1 MSTMFFIMLGILIGM
16 FFIIATMFIFD
27 MISWKK
33 SSYENWLKY
42 VYDCDV
48 PLFTLRDFNK
58 FGGYLDSSNHY
69 IPYING
75 HKVTLE
81 FNAWN
86 KLYNKIRNKEIVITS
101 AAKHEAIEEERSRI
115 IAELSTSRK

>member
-1 MSTMFFIMLGILIGM
+1 MSNVFFMMMGILIGM
-16 FFIIATMFIFD
+16 LIIAAVIFIPEI
-27 MISWKK
+27 ISWKK
-33 SSYENWLKY
+33 SNYDDWLKY
-42 VYDCDV
+42 VCDYDV
-48 PLFTLRDFNK
+48 PRFTLRDFNK

-81 FNAWN
+81 FKAWN